1 MMDVS
6 DGLAKD
12 LDSLTP
18 DSLAPALF
26 EKNIPISTAARLAAR
41 RTDASPLHHA
51 LCDGEDYE
59 LLIVVRARSDQKR
72 FERDWKKRFP
82 KIKLSHLGQFLPK
95 RQTPST
101 ALRLIDY
108 RGYEHLR

>member
-12 LDSLTP
+12 LDALTAEG
-18 DSLAPALF
+18 LAPALC
-26 EKNIPISTAARLAAR
+26 ERAIPISASAR
-41 RTDASPLHHA
+41 RAAQRTHASPLHHA

-59 LLIVVRARSDQKR
+59 LLIVVRARADQNR
-72 FERDWKKRFP
+72 FERDWQRRFP
-82 KIKLSHLGQFLPK
+82 KVKLSHLGHFSPKSRLP
-95 RQTPST
+95 
-101 ALRLIDY
+101 AGAVRLADY